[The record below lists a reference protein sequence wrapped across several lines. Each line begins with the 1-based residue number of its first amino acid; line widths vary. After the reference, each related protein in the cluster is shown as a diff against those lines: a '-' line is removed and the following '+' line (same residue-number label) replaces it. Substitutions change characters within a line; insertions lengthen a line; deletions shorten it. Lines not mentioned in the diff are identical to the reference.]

1 MKIKKLL
8 ILFTFFAVS
17 NAYAQQSLG
26 KVTLQEAIATALKSN
41 PNITAAQRGI
51 EAAQSRLKQAELS
64 EKPNI
69 QFQSRY
75 SYTSKPTVFGP
86 TTILDL
92 HTQTNAVVLTKPLN
106 TFGRTEAARRQAMHA
121 VSASTEEKAAVIDE
135 VVAGVAL
142 AYLQALQARESIRVA
157 EQSVA
162 SLEAAN
168 DAAKKLREAGAA
180 AKADVLRTEVE
191 LARAR
196 ENVVKAKNAYQEA
209 LAALK
214 NAMGV
219 PQELQIEV
227 VPESTNLTVPTEDF
241 TPRRSEVMAL
251 EAAVAAAEAAVDA
264 AKRDNK
270 PLLSAY
276 ADLQNIAAGS
286 HFPRR
291 NNTASLMLQ
300 FTMTVSDGGITKAKV
315 SEAEAQLAQL
325 RERLE
330 AERQR
335 VAMEVRQAQLQLE
348 SAEARVAAT
357 VTQVES
363 AEESLRVLEVG
374 YREGVNT
381 LTDVLAAQAALEAAR
396 YARVAALY
404 DVQIARVRLLRAL
417 GRIAEPF
424 AER

>member
-1 MKIKKLL
+1 M

-17 NAYAQQSLG
+17 NAYAQQPLG
-26 KVTLQEAIATALKSN
+26 KVTLQEAVATALKSN

-51 EAAQSRLKQAELS
+51 ETAQSRLKQAELS

-227 VPESTNLTVPTEDF
+227 VPESASLAVPFEDL

-264 AKRDNK
+264 AKRNNK

-276 ADLQNIAAGS
+276 ADLQNIAVGS

-315 SEAEAQLAQL
+315 GEAEAQLAQL

-330 AERQR
+330 AECQR

-424 AER
+424 AGR

>member
-1 MKIKKLL
+1 MKIA
-8 ILFTFFAVS
+8 LFFLASIAV
-17 NAYAQQSLG
+17 AGAQAQQSLG
-26 KVTLQEAIATALKSN
+26 KVTLQEAVATALKSN
-41 PNITAAQRGI
+41 PNIIAAQRGI
-51 EAAQSRLKQAELS
+51 ETARSRLKQAELS
-64 EKPNI
+64 EKPSI

-75 SYTSKPTVFGP
+75 SYVSKPTVFGP
-86 TTILDL
+86 TTVLDL
-92 HTQTNAVVLTKPLN
+92 HTQTNAVVLSKSLS
-106 TFGRTEAARRQAMHA
+106 TFGRTEAARRQALHA
-121 VSASTEEKAAVIDE
+121 VSASTEEKAAVVDE
-135 VVAGVAL
+135 VIAGVAL
-142 AYLQALQARESIRVA
+142 AYLQALQARENIRVA
-157 EQSVA
+157 EQSVV

-180 AKADVLRTEVE
+180 TKADVLRTEVE

-219 PQELQIEV
+219 PQELQIDV
-227 VPESTNLTVPTEDF
+227 AQESASLTVPADDL
-241 TPRRSEVMAL
+241 TPRRPEVLAL
-251 EAAVAAAEAAVDA
+251 EAAVAAAEAAVDF
-264 AKRDNK
+264 AKRSNK
-270 PLLSAY
+270 PLLSAV
-276 ADLQNIAAGS
+276 ADLQNIATGS

-300 FTMTVSDGGITKAKV
+300 FTMTLSDGGITKAKV
-315 SEAEAQLAQL
+315 EEAEALLAQL

-348 SAEARVAAT
+348 SAQARVAAT

-381 LTDVLAAQAALEAAR
+381 ITDVLAAQAALEAAR
-396 YARVAALY
+396 YARIAALY
-404 DVQIARVRLLRAL
+404 DVQIARVRLLKAL
-417 GRIAEPF
+417 GKIAEPF
-424 AER
+424 QDS